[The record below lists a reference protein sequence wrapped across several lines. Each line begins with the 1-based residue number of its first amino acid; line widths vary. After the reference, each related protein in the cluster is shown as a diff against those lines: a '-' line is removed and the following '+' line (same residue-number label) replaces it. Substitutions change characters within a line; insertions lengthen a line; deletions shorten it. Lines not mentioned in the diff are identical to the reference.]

1 MRHLNLV
8 SIGIIGLFLVSSC
21 SDVVHRVGTVDFKQS
36 YDLKHKGNGTEIM
49 SDGGPLF
56 VIDTLVLG
64 MGRGNSCNLHIAMF
78 MVVPSG

>member
-1 MRHLNLV
+1 MKHLNLI

-56 VIDTLVLG
+56 VIDTLARSIPYRTG
-64 MGRGNSCNLHIAMF
+64 
-78 MVVPSG
+78 

>member
-56 VIDTLVLG
+56 VIDTLRQFWEWAEG
-64 MGRGNSCNLHIAMF
+64 IPATCI
-78 MVVPSG
+78 

>member
-56 VIDTLVLG
+56 VIDTLERNRRLRQFWEWAEG
-64 MGRGNSCNLHIAMF
+64 IPATCI
-78 MVVPSG
+78 

>member
-1 MRHLNLV
+1 MKHLNLI

-56 VIDTLVLG
+56 VIDTLRCWGCSLTKVNG
-64 MGRGNSCNLHIAMF
+64 SARSIPYRTG
-78 MVVPSG
+78 